1 MSGRSVGAEEL
12 FQELK
17 REAESMPRDLISKA
31 REHSVDV
38 SDVSGAM
45 SKYDHDVFLEILAR
59 DHVEVDHEIDR
70 HELED
75 LILKIERY
83 MDAQAPGQGQLK
95 KYVRIIST
103 YLVFI
108 ARRPLHSPDIA
119 FFGNRK
125 IAKKNNAYYCP
136 AKSVYIKEKDSLC
149 VYCICRALRSDTE
162 INTNKK
168 SRRSGSPSM

>member
-1 MSGRSVGAEEL
+1 MNDTSVDAETL
-12 FQELK
+12 FRDLK
-17 REAESMPRDLISKA
+17 REAERIPQELIPKPRDH
-31 REHSVDV
+31 RTDV
-38 SDVSGAM
+38 SDVSQAM
-45 SKYDHDVFLEILAR
+45 SKYDLDVFREILSL
-59 DHVEVDHEIDR
+59 DHVEADHGIDR

-75 LILKIERY
+75 FILKIEHY
-83 MDAQAPGQGQLK
+83 MDAQAPGRDQLK

-125 IAKKNNAYYCP
+125 IVKKNNAYYCP

-149 VYCICRALRSDTE
+149 KYCVCKIEKGSE
-162 INTNKK
+162 NKK
-168 SRRSGSPSM
+168 